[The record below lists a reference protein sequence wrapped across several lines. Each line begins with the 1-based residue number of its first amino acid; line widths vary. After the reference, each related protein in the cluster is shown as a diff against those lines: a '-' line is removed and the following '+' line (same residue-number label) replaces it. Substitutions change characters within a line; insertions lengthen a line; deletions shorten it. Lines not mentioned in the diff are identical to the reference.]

1 MTSSVAAVAGPA
13 LDDELYDV
21 RRDLVYS
28 RPRWRGWLH
37 LVCFESSLVI
47 GTLLIATAQGARQ
60 AVAAAVYAG
69 AVSGLFGVSALYH
82 RGRWS
87 ARARCWLQRLD
98 QVMILALIAGTATP
112 VLLLCVPPPVS
123 VTAVTV
129 LWAVTAGAALTRL
142 LWLTAP
148 EQLVGALFLS
158 LGWGAAAAVPAVW
171 VGAGVAP
178 AVLLIAGGVLYT
190 IGAVCYHY
198 RRPDPVPAAFGYHE
212 VFHVFVSVAAAC
224 HYIAIAVFLL

>member
-1 MTSSVAAVAGPA
+1 
-13 LDDELYDV
+13 
-21 RRDLVYS
+21 
-28 RPRWRGWLH
+28 
-37 LVCFESSLVI
+37 
-47 GTLLIATAQGARQ
+47 
-60 AVAAAVYAG
+60 
-69 AVSGLFGVSALYH
+69 
-82 RGRWS
+82 
-87 ARARCWLQRLD
+87 
-98 QVMILALIAGTATP
+98 MILALIAGTATP
-112 VLLLCVPPPVS
+112 VLLLCVPPPPAS

-129 LWAVTAGAALTRL
+129 MWAVTAAAALTRL

-224 HYIAIAVFLL
+224 HYAAIAVFPCSKVPLSARHAPAHIAPLTRMGRGGPAYRSCRWQPKPGAPTSQSC

>member
-87 ARARCWLQRLD
+87 ARARR
-98 QVMILALIAGTATP
+98 
-112 VLLLCVPPPVS
+112 S
-123 VTAVTV
+123 
-129 LWAVTAGAALTRL
+129 
-142 LWLTAP
+142 
-148 EQLVGALFLS
+148 
-158 LGWGAAAAVPAVW
+158 PACS
-171 VGAGVAP
+171 G
-178 AVLLIAGGVLYT
+178 
-190 IGAVCYHY
+190 
-198 RRPDPVPAAFGYHE
+198 
-212 VFHVFVSVAAAC
+212 
-224 HYIAIAVFLL
+224 